1 VAAHAQARGAPEVLL
16 RLDDVGMN
24 HSVNTAIERVA
35 KTGLPFSVSVM
46 FACPWYQEAA
56 EMLKKYP
63 HVTVGVHLV
72 LNSEWRNYRWGP
84 VLGKTGVPSLVDS
97 VGYFLPSVR
106 EFLASKYD
114 LGEVER
120 ELDAQMQRAIG
131 RGSRSPTSTTTW
143 GRRCPRRSSA
153 RSWSGSPR
161 STTWDLPILRR
172 GEQHPVRHADR
183 REEDGAHHTPRPVRR
198 QRTNLWVLHVAERTP
213 EMDVLFD
220 RNDASQNTAAG
231 VPLVAQHRQAELDAV
246 LSPELAGLVKSNKVK
261 LVTYEQV
268 IARGRRTG
276 HAAECPEPPH
286 DHGSANAKRSNR
298 RDRGGRL
305 GDTRTHRARRRA
317 RAGRA
322 GDCGRGVLV
331 HEDIGV
337 ERGACPAAA
346 SPTR

>member
-1 VAAHAQARGAPEVLL
+1 MPIMPTLRTLTLCLATLATPVAAQAQARGAPEVLL

-72 LNSEWRNYRWGP
+72 LNAEWRNYRWGP
-84 VLGKTGVPSLVDS
+84 VLGKSGVPSLVDS

-131 RGSRSPTSTTTW
+131 SGLKIAYVDYHMGTAVATPQLRAVVERIAQKYHVGISRYYGEVSHTLFDTPIEAKKTELITQL
-143 GRRCPRRSSA
+143 GRSDPSR
-153 RSWSGSPR
+153 
-161 STTWDLPILRR
+161 
-172 GEQHPVRHADR
+172 V
-183 REEDGAHHTPRPVRR
+183 
-198 QRTNLWVLHVAERTP
+198 NLWVLHVAERTP

-220 RNDASQNTAAG
+220 RNEASQNSATG
-231 VPLVAQHRQAELDAV
+231 TPLVAQHRQAELDAV
-246 LSPELAGLVKSNKVK
+246 LSPELASLVKSNKLK

-268 IARGRRTG
+268 IAR
-276 HAAECPEPPH
+276 A
-286 DHGSANAKRSNR
+286 
-298 RDRGGRL
+298 GGQF
-305 GDTRTHRARRRA
+305 TRP
-317 RAGRA
+317 
-322 GDCGRGVLV
+322 V
-331 HEDIGV
+331 
-337 ERGACPAAA
+337 P
-346 SPTR
+346 